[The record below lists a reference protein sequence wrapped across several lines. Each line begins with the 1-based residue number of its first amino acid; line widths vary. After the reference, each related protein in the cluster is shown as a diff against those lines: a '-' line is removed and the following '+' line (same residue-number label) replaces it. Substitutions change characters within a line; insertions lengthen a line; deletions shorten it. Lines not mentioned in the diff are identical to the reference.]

1 MMRGREVKVRD
12 LLPERDARPWL
23 PASTAVPGLVLNEYD
38 IPLAGLVKQDETTYL
53 YACLIG
59 ELEPLN
65 IWAYAPLRESEITE
79 LTSLTEVALSAAIDQ
94 MLLNRMLV
102 VALAHELH
110 LGDWIKIDSGMEG
123 PLALAMRFIETMA
136 RRTSRTQE
144 ELAGLRQLVS
154 A

>member
-1 MMRGREVKVRD
+1 MRD
-12 LLPERDARPWL
+12 LQPERDAQPWL
-23 PASTAVPGLVLNEYD
+23 PASTAVQGLVLNEYD
-38 IPLAGLVKQDETTYL
+38 IPLAGLVKQNETTYL
-53 YACLIG
+53 YVCLVG

-65 IWAYAPLRESEITE
+65 IWAYAPLRESEVAE
-79 LTSLTEVALSAAIDQ
+79 LTSLTEMALSAAIDRK
-94 MLLNRMLV
+94 LLNRMLV

-110 LGDWIKIDSGMEG
+110 LGDWTRIDSGMEG
-123 PLALAMRFIETMA
+123 PLALAMRFIDAMA